1 MCTPSKNPIVAIM
14 FCLFVQY
21 RIVKTYVFNF
31 LNVFNFFNFLNFFN
45 FYDFFNFYNFLT
57 FLQPSAILR

>member
-21 RIVKTYVFNF
+21 LIVKTYVFNF
-31 LNVFNFFNFLNFFN
+31 FNFFNFL
-45 FYDFFNFYNFLT
+45 NFYNFLT